1 MKFKFNGRIC
11 DEFGLIATKIQEVNS
26 GMSREIIKG
35 SKTKYRAV
43 SNHWGTKYEDDLS
56 FVMCVIKDP
65 CNTNQSEMRFTS
77 SDIRA
82 INAWLTSPQ
91 YPQSLKIFSDYYKED
106 IEYFAI
112 INDITAEDDG
122 QLYELSFSVTCNAP
136 FGWSKEYKH
145 ELTTTSS
152 GVTTL
157 NIYNTSDEY
166 ECYVYPKI
174 EIMPTAHGTITITS
188 VTDERTLSF
197 SALKNNKIIID
208 SEKRKFLDS
217 TGVLLTFEDI
227 GIQDVDQI
235 YFPKLLYGKNE
246 IQITGDA
253 EIVLTYKE
261 PRKVGVFN

>member
-1 MKFKFNGRIC
+1 MKFKFNGRVC
-11 DEFGLIATKIQEVNS
+11 DEFGIIATKIEDVTS

-43 SNHWGTKYEDDLS
+43 SHHWGTKYNEDLA
-56 FVMCVIKDP
+56 FNLHIMKDI
-65 CNTNQSEMRFTS
+65 CNTKQTDMRFTS

-91 YPQSLKIFSDYYKED
+91 YPQSFKIFNDYYEED

-112 INDITAEDDG
+112 INEITVDDDG
-122 QLYELSFSVTCNAP
+122 YVYELIFSVECNAP
-136 FGWSKEYKH
+136 FGWSPEYKH
-145 ELTTTSS
+145 EITSTS
-152 GVTTL
+152 ASLKTL
-157 NIYNTSDEY
+157 NIHNTSDEY
-166 ECYVYPKI
+166 ESYVYPKI

-227 GIQDVDQI
+227 GIEDVDQI
-235 YFPKLLYGKNE
+235 YFPKLHYGKNE
-246 IQITGDA
+246 LQFKGDA